1 MKWVL
6 LAANK
11 AIQSE
16 PFLKQKNR
24 NHFFF
29 ALLNAVEMQVP
40 AFYIA
45 VFYPLRYFTV
55 PLLDMW
61 D

>member
-11 AIQSE
+11 AVHSE
-16 PFLKQKNR
+16 PFLTQENI
-24 NHFFF
+24 NNFF

-40 AFYIA
+40 VVQIA
-45 VFYPLRYFTV
+45 VFYPFHSSTI
-55 PLLDMW
+55 PLLDMR